1 MASAVMKALVGDE
14 SSGYRLADDFEI
26 PVPGPGMML
35 CRVHAVALSPYD
47 AKIVDYSNTPGAV
60 GGCDFSGIVVRVGE
74 GVTRFKEGHRVL
86 AVTFGLNAAD
96 KTAGAFAEYALATED
111 LSCHVPDNLTFEQA
125 CSMGLGIATAGLA
138 LFQAPGLHL
147 QMPRPKPTSDDEN
160 MPSFVLV
167 SGGATGT
174 GTMATQLLKIAGYT
188 PIVTCS
194 PANNALCES
203 YGAAAC
209 FDYRSSTCGADI
221 REYTANNLASVFD
234 CVTDAPT
241 MRMCYEAIGSSGGTY
256 VALEAPTQVV
266 KYTRRDVRADWLMT
280 PTITGTPVVIPG
292 TYGRPSTPEHRIFG
306 AELFLLA
313 EKLLQEGGI
322 KNHPLD
328 IREGGLERIPTYVND
343 LRVGN
348 VRGKR
353 MIVPLVGA

>member
-1 MASAVMKALVGDE
+1 MKALVGSE
-14 SSGYRLADDFEI
+14 SGGYRLADDIDI
-26 PVPGPGMML
+26 PVPKPGMML
-35 CRVHAVALSPYD
+35 CRVHSVALSPYD

-60 GGCDFSGIVVRVGE
+60 GGCDFAGVVVGVGE
-74 GVTRFKEGHRVL
+74 GVTRFKKGDRVL
-86 AVTFGLNAAD
+86 AVTFGLNASD

-111 LSCHVPDNLTFEQA
+111 LSCHVPDSLSFAQA
-125 CSMGLGIATAGLA
+125 SSMGLGIATAGLA
-138 LFQAPGLHL
+138 LFQAPGLNL
-147 QMPRPKPTSDDEN
+147 EMPRPKPADEST
-160 MPSFVLV
+160 PSFVLV

-188 PIVTCS
+188 PLVTCS

-221 REYTANNLASVFD
+221 REYTANSLVSVFD
-234 CVTDAPT
+234 CVTDAST
-241 MRMCYEAIGSSGGTY
+241 MRMCYEAIGSSGGRY
-256 VALEAPTQVV
+256 VALEAITSVV

-280 PTITGTPVVIPG
+280 PTITGTPVEIPG
-292 TYGRPSTPEHRIFG
+292 SYGRPSTPEHRIFG

-313 EKLLQEGGI
+313 EKLLKEGSI

-328 IREGGLERIPTYVND
+328 IREGGLAEIPTYVND

-348 VRGKR
+348 VRAKR
-353 MIVPLVGA
+353 QVVPLIGA